1 MNSKEYTGK
10 FFTWKL
16 HGYECY
22 SSVRNKNKVF
32 YWFII
37 QTFLELVR
45 VLRSSKVQ
53 SEVLGKF
60 PEQLFITLMRL
71 RRGVNNMTLAH
82 FYDVSEYLVRTVF
95 TTWIMLM
102 FHHFKELR
110 YRMFPEGKLSKKVL
124 QKCFA
129 FSKTFKCGMPRNYS
143 QQGILY
149 SSYNSHCTMKC
160 LIAVNPNGAACFV
173 SDLFVLMMLKF
184 FKSAGLWNISTQ
196 MMHFWL
202 IKDLLFNTYC
212 FQNKPQFS
220 FLHFWEREKS
230 LRKKK

>member
-1 MNSKEYTGK
+1 MDMNVI
-10 FFTWKL
+10 L
-16 HGYECY
+16 
-22 SSVRNKNKVF
+22 
-32 YWFII
+32 
-37 QTFLELVR
+37 
-45 VLRSSKVQ
+45 Q
-53 SEVLGKF
+53 SETKTKYFIGLSPKHFWNLYEFLGPAKF
-60 PEQLFITLMRL
+60 NLKYWGSGMRL

-82 FYDVSEYLVRTVF
+82 IYDVSEYLVRTVF

-110 YRMFPEGKLSKKVL
+110 YRMFPEGKLSKKIL

-184 FKSAGLWNISTQ
+184 FKSVGLWNISTQ

-202 IKDLLFNTYC
+202 IKDLLFNIYC
-212 FQNKPQFS
+212 FQNNPP
-220 FLHFWEREKS
+220 FLGKREKFTKEEVM
-230 LRKKK
+230 LIKELQKYVFMLNGLMKD